1 MNNKSFPLFLS
12 ICLLLAA
19 CTPAANTTAAPA
31 TANTKT
37 APTAIASLAST
48 STVAPNYPPLDGYFP
63 ATNSIGAYSAPQPPR
78 TFVHSNLF
86 DFVDGQADTYF
97 AYNFQQVAV
106 KSYLNSDGLVLHVEI
121 WQFADPADAYGV
133 YTISRS
139 VMTARIGNDG
149 STTPEHRIAFWQD
162 RYYVH
167 VSCTT
172 KLPQADLEAFAK
184 AVAQALPTGGDHP
197 ALLLRLPKD
206 GLAENES
213 IYFHLEITIQNEIYL
228 GGMNKLGLSPKTNG
242 LLAHYTLAGEH
253 ASLLLIEYPDAQAAA
268 AGLQGLQGLQQAAQV
283 ENLVASQ
290 ATNNLLGAVVGKV
303 DPTSAK
309 GLLDQA
315 LK

>member
-1 MNNKSFPLFLS
+1 MNIKPFPLFLS

-19 CTPAANTTAAPA
+19 CTSAGAPAANTTAAPA
-31 TANTKT
+31 TATAKT

-63 ATNSIGAYSAPQPPR
+63 AMNSIGAYSAPQPPR

-106 KSYLNSDGLVLHVEI
+106 QSYLNSDGLVLHVEI

-139 VMTARIGNDG
+139 VMTAGIGNDG

-172 KLPQADLEAFAK
+172 KLPQADLEIFAK

-206 GLAENES
+206 GLVENES

-242 LLAHYTLAGEH
+242 LLAHYTLAGQA

-268 AGLQGLQGLQQAAQV
+268 AGLQGLKSAQV
-283 ENLVASQ
+283 ENLVASR

-303 DPTSAK
+303 DPASAK